1 MTCDHPR
8 GAEDDG
14 MRSSHRVAAHLTRR
28 EMTAR
33 RAGRAIALTTLVI
46 TIAGGL
52 LVRVT
57 DPEDFPTVGRGMWWA
72 VQTVTTVGYGD
83 VVPHHTSGRAV
94 GTVLMLN
101 GIALLSVITAAITAT
116 LIEQARR
123 RRPAGDESVLAAVK
137 RIESRL
143 DAMDASPRAP
153 RRED

>member
-1 MTCDHPR
+1 MNEPPHEGWLMARLGRELQDRP
-8 GAEDDG
+8 
-14 MRSSHRVAAHLTRR
+14 LTP
-28 EMTAR
+28 R
-33 RAGRAIALTTLVI
+33 RAARLIASASLFLTVVGGVVARLVDRKDFGSI
-46 TIAGGL
+46 GDGL
-52 LVRVT
+52 
-57 DPEDFPTVGRGMWWA
+57 WWA
-72 VQTVTTVGYGD
+72 LQTVTTVGYGD
-83 VVPHHTSGRAV
+83 VVPHHTSGRVV

>member
-1 MTCDHPR
+1 MTCDHPG

-83 VVPHHTSGRAV
+83 VIPHHTSGRVVASV
-94 GTVLMLN
+94 VMLTGIGFLTV
-101 GIALLSVITAAITAT
+101 VTAAVTAAFV
-116 LIEQARR
+116 ESARR
-123 RRPAGDESVLAAVK
+123 RFGRSDPAVIGELHAIAERLE
-137 RIESRL
+137 RIERRL
-143 DAMDASPRAP
+143 DDR
-153 RRED
+153 